1 MMKEKVRGFFPVLLL
16 FVVLNGFFLSGKNI
30 FNRWNAD
37 QEALIIGN
45 LVLFFVTLV
54 SFMVLYRGM
63 KNSNPNVFV
72 RSVFGSFMIK
82 FFICAIAAFI
92 YISQNKK
99 NINKPALF
107 ICMGLFLLYL
117 FTEVGIFMKLLKKE
131 KNG

>member
-1 MMKEKVRGFFPVLLL
+1 MRKKFKGILPLVIFFI
-16 FVVLNGFFLSGKNI
+16 VLNGFFISGKNML
-30 FNRWNAD
+30 NRWNAD
-37 QEALIIGN
+37 QDVLIIGN
-45 LVLFFVTLV
+45 LVLFLVTLI
-54 SFMVLYRGM
+54 SFMVLNRGM

-72 RSVFGSFMIK
+72 RSVMGSFMIK

-117 FTEVGIFMKLLKKE
+117 FMEVGIFMKLLKQE
-131 KNG
+131 KNA